1 MLNISSYLAKARMR
15 MLNSVTSRTHLP
27 HSILDNQQTHY
38 DNVRLLKG
46 SNPGRKQVNFYA
58 TELGV
63 LKNSKQFAARCQS
76 DHLLDVLGG
85 QFDIQNHSG
94 MGGIAADQKFYD
106 PERVKDY
113 TGSIR
118 FKDPQRTVP
127 VVV

>member
-1 MLNISSYLAKARMR
+1 M
-15 MLNSVTSRTHLP
+15 
-27 HSILDNQQTHY
+27 
-38 DNVRLLKG
+38 
-46 SNPGRKQVNFYA
+46 
-58 TELGV
+58 